1 MLSRSSLKLKF
12 GWTWRFLFVWILQ
25 MYLKSRAHLFRRPDD
40 YRAHQKDFFK
50 LRILEDGSDKFH
62 AVRRRIASYAHDSGS
77 HRALDVATGHGF
89 QAMALKQM
97 GMRLV
102 IGIDLVV
109 ERIAYCKRTY
119 SCDPPLFAVMD
130 ASRLSFP
137 DKMFDCTTV
146 CAVLH
151 DMPRA
156 IRKEAISEIAR
167 VTKSRIVIFEPRNF
181 RSALSASVYGV
192 LGELLD
198 ESLHFRQ
205 FAKDDLIELI
215 TEIGLEVL
223 TQETAWYNVM
233 QIVVCKVN

>member
-1 MLSRSSLKLKF
+1 
-12 GWTWRFLFVWILQ
+12 
-25 MYLKSRAHLFRRPDD
+25 
-40 YRAHQKDFFK
+40 
-50 LRILEDGSDKFH
+50 
-62 AVRRRIASYAHDSGS
+62 
-77 HRALDVATGHGF
+77 
-89 QAMALKQM
+89 
-97 GMRLV
+97 
-102 IGIDLVV
+102 
-109 ERIAYCKRTY
+109 
-119 SCDPPLFAVMD
+119 MD